1 MRGHHLATEKERI
14 KVALSEDCLEKLSWL
29 IEEQTKEKKKKVYPC
44 EIIERLITNE
54 YTIKKA
60 FN

>member
-1 MRGHHLATEKERI
+1 MATEKERI

-54 YTIKKA
+54 YIIKKA